1 MTDMDLVSRL
11 RDRLRLV
18 LWSLVRIPLALAGL
32 FLIPLQLYAY
42 PLILITV
49 GVPLLLGVMAL
60 ERAVLRG
67 YRRWAG
73 GVLDAEIPTPY
84 RLPPSRGPVAR
95 VRAIATD
102 PATWR
107 DFAWMI
113 LNAPLSIVA
122 GIVPLAL
129 WLGGLLGF
137 LMPVL
142 WLLNSDEFDRI
153 DYSFITYDTPG
164 SFALAPIAGGLYVAA
179 AWWLTPWATR
189 AHAEVA
195 RWLLAPTARAT
206 LSSRV
211 RELAD
216 SRADTVD
223 AQAAELRRIERDLH
237 DGAQAR
243 LVALGMS
250 LGMAEDLVV
259 RDPDAAKAL
268 LAEARESSTQ
278 ALSELR
284 NLVRGIH
291 PPVLADRGLDGAVQA
306 LGLALPLPVEIDV
319 ELPGRPQAPVES
331 AVYFAVAETLT
342 NVAKHSGATSAWVRI
357 RHADDRLAVM
367 IGDDGH
373 GGATVTPGG
382 GLRGIERR
390 LAAFDGTL
398 GLASPVGG
406 PTIVTLELPCELSS
420 EKTSSSSGTA

>member
-1 MTDMDLVSRL
+1 MTDMDLVGEL
-11 RDRLRLV
+11 RERARLV
-18 LWSLVRIPLALAGL
+18 LWSLVRIPLALVGL
-32 FLIPLQLYAY
+32 VLIPLQLTAY
-42 PLILITV
+42 PLILVTV

-60 ERAVLRG
+60 ERSALRG

-73 GVLDAEIPTPY
+73 GVLGTEIPTPY

-95 VRAIATD
+95 VRSIATD

-107 DFAWMI
+107 DLAWTFV
-113 LNAPLSIVA
+113 NAPLSVVA
-122 GIVPLAL
+122 GILPLAVWVSGL
-129 WLGGLLGF
+129 MGFVMPFTWLFTGLDQDVEYLFLEGDTPGGIALAPVFGGLL
-137 LMPVL
+137 
-142 WLLNSDEFDRI
+142 
-153 DYSFITYDTPG
+153 
-164 SFALAPIAGGLYVAA
+164 LAVA
-179 AWWLTPWATR
+179 WHLTPWATK
-189 AHAEVA
+189 AHATVG
-195 RWLLAPTARAT
+195 RWLLAPTARTT

-211 RELAD
+211 RELSD

-250 LGMAEDLVV
+250 LGMAEDLMA
-259 RDPDAAKAL
+259 RDPEAAKAL
-268 LAEARESSTQ
+268 LAEARESSTL

-284 NLVRGIH
+284 DLVRGIH
-291 PPVLADRGLDGAVQA
+291 PPVLADRGLDGAVRA
-306 LGLALPLPVEIDV
+306 LGLALPLPVEVDV

-331 AVYFAVAETLT
+331 AVYFAVAETLA
-342 NVAKHSGATSAWVRI
+342 NVAKHSGATSAWIRV

-367 IGDDGH
+367 IGDDGR
-373 GGATVTPGG
+373 GGATVTAGG

-420 EKTSSSSGTA
+420 VKTSSSSGTA

>member
-1 MTDMDLVSRL
+1 MTDTDLVSRL

-32 FLIPLQLYAY
+32 LLIPVQLYAY
-42 PLILITV
+42 PLILVTV
-49 GVPLLLGVMAL
+49 GVPVLLGVTAL
-60 ERAVLRG
+60 ERKALRG

-73 GVLDAEIPTPY
+73 DVLGTEIPTPY
-84 RLPPSRGPVAR
+84 RLPPSRGPIAR
-95 VRAIATD
+95 VRAITTD

-107 DFAWMI
+107 DLAWTFV
-113 LNAPLSIVA
+113 NAPLSVVA

-129 WLGGLLGF
+129 WVGGALGF
-137 LMPVL
+137 LMPFV
-142 WLLNSDEFDRI
+142 WMVAEEEVEYVFMNA
-153 DYSFITYDTPG
+153 DTPG
-164 SFALAPIAGGLYVAA
+164 GFALAPIAGGVLLAG
-179 AWWLTPWATR
+179 AWQLTPWAAK
-189 AHAEVA
+189 AHATVA

-206 LSSRV
+206 LTSRV

-250 LGMAEDLVV
+250 LGMAEDLMA
-259 RDPDAAKAL
+259 RDPDAARAL
-268 LAEARESSTQ
+268 LAEARESSTL

-284 NLVRGIH
+284 DLVRGIH
-291 PPVLADRGLDGAVQA
+291 PPVLADRGLDGAVRA
-306 LGLALPLPVEIDV
+306 LALALPLPVEVDI

-331 AVYFAVAETLT
+331 AVYFAVAEALA
-342 NVAKHSGATSAWVRI
+342 NIAKHSGATSAWIRVR
-357 RHADDRLAVM
+357 HTDDRLAVM
-367 IGDDGH
+367 VGDDGR
-373 GGATVTPGG
+373 GGTAVTPGG
-382 GLRGIERR
+382 GLRGVERR

>member
-1 MTDMDLVSRL
+1 
-11 RDRLRLV
+11 V

-32 FLIPLQLYAY
+32 ILIPLRLYAY

-49 GVPLLLGVMAL
+49 GVPLLLGVTAL
-60 ERAVLRG
+60 ERAVLRR

-73 GVLDAEIPTPY
+73 GVLGTEIPSPY
-84 RLPPSRGPVAR
+84 RLPPSRGPVAK
-95 VRAIATD
+95 VRAITTD

-107 DFAWMI
+107 DLAWMV
-113 LNAPLSIVA
+113 LNAPLSVVV

-129 WLGGLLGF
+129 WLSGVEGLVMPFVWMFGGRDVDYVF
-137 LMPVL
+137 L
-142 WLLNSDEFDRI
+142 
-153 DYSFITYDTPG
+153 YGDTPG
-164 SFALAPIAGGLYVAA
+164 SFALAPVLGGLLLAI
-179 AWWLTPWATR
+179 AWRVTPWATR
-189 AHAEVA
+189 THAVVA

-250 LGMAEDLVV
+250 LGMAEDLMA

-268 LAEARESSTQ
+268 LAEARESSTL

-284 NLVRGIH
+284 SLVRGIH
-291 PPVLADRGLDGAVQA
+291 PPVLADRGLDGAVRA

-319 ELPGRPQAPVES
+319 ELVGRPQAPVES

-342 NVAKHSGATSAWVRI
+342 NVAKHSGATSAWIRI
-357 RHADDRLAVM
+357 RHTDDRLAVM